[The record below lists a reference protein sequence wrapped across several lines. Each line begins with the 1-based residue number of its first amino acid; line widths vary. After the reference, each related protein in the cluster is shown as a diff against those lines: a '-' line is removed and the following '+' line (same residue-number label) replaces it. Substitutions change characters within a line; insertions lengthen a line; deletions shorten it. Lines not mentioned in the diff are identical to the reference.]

1 MEVMCV
7 VHHIDAE
14 HALDASSAEA
24 DDGGMTTK
32 APTIAGATRLASSMF
47 PIESIVLDGVEEHV
61 VRGGRRLFA
70 TLPDA
75 LRGVERIGVLGWG
88 PQARAQA
95 QNLRDALAGTAI
107 TVTVGLR
114 PGSPSRADAER
125 CGFREADGTLGDLLD
140 VAAESDLVL
149 LLISDAAQVEI
160 HEALFA
166 RLRPG
171 TTLGLS
177 HGFLVGWLRATGRSL
192 PEDVNVIA
200 VCPKGMGVSVRGLFE
215 QGADADG
222 AGINVSVAVE
232 QDLDGWATDIALA
245 WAIAIGAPFVFA
257 TTMEQEL
264 RSDVFGERGVLLGA
278 VHGLA
283 ESAYLRLRAQ
293 GVDEEE
299 AYLRTAQATTGPIAA
314 TISHEGIAGV
324 IARFGDTHRA
334 DFERAYAATYHPV
347 RRILEEI
354 YDEVASG
361 REIEGV
367 IDAGARLAHAPMA
380 PLEGTAMWEVG
391 KAARQRR
398 DADAFFDAETAG
410 AFVATMIAQVDV
422 LRDRGH
428 SWSEIANESVI
439 EAVDSLL
446 PYMHARGVAYMI
458 DNCSV
463 TARLGARR
471 WGPIFEAA
479 YRREV
484 FPAIDSGANAD
495 QDTVTAL
502 RDHPVHGVLDALR
515 DFRPSV
521 DIAVR

>member
-1 MEVMCV
+1 V
-7 VHHIDAE
+7 
-14 HALDASSAEA
+14 SP
-24 DDGGMTTK
+24 K
-32 APTIAGATRLASSMF
+32 R
-47 PIESIVLDGVEEHV
+47 
-61 VRGGRRLFA
+61 
-70 TLPDA
+70 
-75 LRGVERIGVLGWG
+75 
-88 PQARAQA
+88 
-95 QNLRDALAGTAI
+95 AI
-107 TVTVGLR
+107 T
-114 PGSPSRADAER
+114 PAIPS
-125 CGFREADGTLGDLLD
+125 C
-140 VAAESDLVL
+140 
-149 LLISDAAQVEI
+149 EI
-160 HEALFA
+160 
-166 RLRPG
+166 
-171 TTLGLS
+171 
-177 HGFLVGWLRATGRSL
+177 V
-192 PEDVNVIA
+192 
-200 VCPKGMGVSVRGLFE
+200 
-215 QGADADG
+215 
-222 AGINVSVAVE
+222 
-232 QDLDGWATDIALA
+232 
-245 WAIAIGAPFVFA
+245 
-257 TTMEQEL
+257 
-264 RSDVFGERGVLLGA
+264 
-278 VHGLA
+278 
-283 ESAYLRLRAQ
+283 
-293 GVDEEE
+293 
-299 AYLRTAQATTGPIAA
+299 
-314 TISHEGIAGV
+314 
-324 IARFGDTHRA
+324 
-334 DFERAYAATYHPV
+334 AATYHPV

-422 LRDRGH
+422 LRDRDH

-484 FPAIDSGANAD
+484 LPAIDSGADAD
-495 QDTVTAL
+495 QDAVTAL